1 MQKLL
6 LLLALLFFTLTRFK
20 CVEECDGPDVALKIS
35 QTATV
40 HLDNRGAEAIVLAP
54 GANGFLN
61 AYGFR
66 LSTFVAV
73 RNQAD
78 TAGVDCPYFSLSPA
92 ATDCRIFT
100 LTDLGDLPPGTDVSD
115 LFRFVDRS
123 RSPLRYYPTV
133 DAASAISGI
142 WSFDHATHFDFLLVQ
157 QPATAGWQ
165 QFELRLSQND
175 TTILSVTTDSIFL
188 Q

>member
-1 MQKLL
+1 MQKL
-6 LLLALLFFTLTRFK
+6 LLLALLFLAFARLK
-20 CVEECDGPDVALKIS
+20 CVEECEGPEVALKIS
-35 QTATV
+35 QTETA
-40 HLDNRGAEAIVLAP
+40 HIDNRGAEAVVLAP
-54 GANGFLN
+54 GANGFLS

-78 TAGVDCPYFSLSPA
+78 TAGVECPYFVLSPA

-100 LTDLGDLPPGTDVSD
+100 LTGLGDHPPGTDVSD
-115 LFRFVDRS
+115 LFRFADRS
-123 RSPLRYYPTV
+123 RSPLRYQATV
-133 DAASAISGI
+133 DAAPAISGI
-142 WSFDHATHFDFLLVQ
+142 WSFYQATDFDFLLVQ
-157 QPATAGWQ
+157 PPVMAGWQ
-165 QFELRLSQND
+165 QFELRLSQSD